1 MINKKEKK
9 CRYCKMFKG
18 CSLINDSD
26 NIIENYAEQCDY
38 YCVEEKEVNL
48 KKYSQKEKDDFIN
61 ESCKVLNNIGERD
74 TERIIKNPDE
84 NAKFLNGGIC
94 DMSKFVT
101 PSKQEVKCGNII
113 RTKQGIMLVE
123 KIKKDGTLLGHEIKR
138 HISFWTSDVDKDI
151 EILNSEFT
159 YKKEL
164 LVNLKKE
171 LDKILNQFHGGIHPK
186 CNICKIEEKMNE
198 VFGQVLG

>member
-38 YCVEEKEVNL
+38 YCVDKKEVNL

-101 PSKQEVKCGNII
+101 PSEQEGMDHTETIFRGIKDEIAGLSDLRAHIKQE
-113 RTKQGIMLVE
+113 
-123 KIKKDGTLLGHEIKR
+123 
-138 HISFWTSDVDKDI
+138 
-151 EILNSEFT
+151 
-159 YKKEL
+159 KKEL

>member
-94 DMSKFVT
+94 DMSKVVPPSEQEDCIICNADFVFLC
-101 PSKQEVKCGNII
+101 P
-113 RTKQGIMLVE
+113 RHDADL
-123 KIKKDGTLLGHEIKR
+123 IKKDLL
-138 HISFWTSDVDKDI
+138 S
-151 EILNSEFT
+151 
-159 YKKEL
+159 
-164 LVNLKKE
+164 NLKKE
-171 LDKILNQFHGGIHPK
+171 LDKKLNDIQDK
-186 CNICKIEEKMNE
+186 ASDYRASCKGQIEKKYWLGSCQIINEIKEEFDKIIEK
-198 VFGQVLG
+198 VQG